1 MINSQLFRFIERDSL
16 LFHSDIH
23 GLNHWKAVEKNGL
36 YLAKFTSADTKVV
49 SYFAYLHDCMRE
61 NESEDE
67 YHGPRGAAY
76 ALKHKNLLGLTETQ
90 LKTLILACKDHTHCY
105 NSNCPT
111 INTCWDADRLDIGR
125 VGISPNSKYMFIE
138 EAKRIADEKDFKV
151 LGRAIS

>member
-36 YLAKFTSADTKVV
+36 YLSKFTFADTKVV

-76 ALKHKNLLGLTETQ
+76 ALKHINLLGLTE
-90 LKTLILACKDHTHCY
+90 
-105 NSNCPT
+105 NSTENIDSC
-111 INTCWDADRLDIGR
+111 L
-125 VGISPNSKYMFIE
+125 
-138 EAKRIADEKDFKV
+138 
-151 LGRAIS
+151 